1 MMGLSSAQYGAMFG
15 VNALGLLSMSALSA
29 RLTARRE
36 PRSIARIGLV
46 AILVA
51 SLAVLALA
59 VTQTPAGWLALPLF
73 VAVSAMG
80 LIFGNTTAL
89 ALSAAPR
96 AAGSASAALGATQFL
111 LAAAVSPLVSLG
123 GEHSAVPLGL
133 VMASAALVA
142 CLGFAVARPR

>member
-1 MMGLSSAQYGAMFG
+1 
-15 VNALGLLSMSALSA
+15 
-29 RLTARRE
+29 
-36 PRSIARIGLV
+36 
-46 AILVA
+46 
-51 SLAVLALA
+51 
-59 VTQTPAGWLALPLF
+59 
-73 VAVSAMG
+73 MG

-96 AAGSASAALGATQFL
+96 AAGSASAALGAAQFL

-142 CLGFAVARPR
+142 YLGFAVARPR